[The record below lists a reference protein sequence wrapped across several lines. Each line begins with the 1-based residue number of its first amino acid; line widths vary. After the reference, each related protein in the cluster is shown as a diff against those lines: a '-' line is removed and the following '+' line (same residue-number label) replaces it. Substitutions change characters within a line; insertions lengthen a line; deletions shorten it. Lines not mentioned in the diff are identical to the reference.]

1 MRKLILI
8 FIMLSLSGCSGYLN
22 FFGDKNYKSDVVI
35 NMCKVE
41 ENECIENLPGKFDF
55 FIRVAPKDY
64 IVYLHDMGS
73 YFYSAGYVDKNNLD
87 LTISEIHRFIL
98 WAKLD
103 EATRA
108 KTKFNL
114 NEKIN
119 LKLYI
124 YQNTPYLI
132 MRNVS
137 GSINKTRYYALIDER
152 NAKIMLKELIIMQ
165 EIHFKK

>member
-1 MRKLILI
+1 MKKLMLI
-8 FIMLSLSGCSGYLN
+8 FMILSLSGCSGHLN
-22 FFGDKNYKSDVVI
+22 FFGDKYYKSDVVI

-55 FIRVAPKDY
+55 FIRVGPNDY

-73 YFYSAGYVDKNNLD
+73 YFYSAGYVDKENLD
-87 LTISEIHRFIL
+87 LTIYEIYRFIL
-98 WAKLD
+98 WAKQD

-108 KTKFNL
+108 KTKFDL

-119 LKLYI
+119 LKLYN
-124 YQNTPYLI
+124 YQNTPYLV

-137 GSINKTRYYALIDER
+137 GLINKTRHYALIDEK
-152 NAKIMLKELIIMQ
+152 NAKIMLYELLIMKEK
-165 EIHFKK
+165 HFKK